1 MKKIVLMA
9 AMAAVCIG
17 SVVLESCTKENLTK
31 ESTIQNHTS
40 SSFAQN
46 AKTKV
51 YLNATLQKDGNC
63 STPAGNCQRLREVV
77 IHVPRLDDLIIAA
90 NSGSST
96 EVGNLFNSSS
106 FNEITQ
112 YLNEEVAMKLKSGNY
127 FIKLYHEDSNTVNFI
142 CGTTKELNF
151 DNFEFAI
158 EFSK

>member
-17 SVVLESCTKENLTK
+17 SVVLESCTKEKMTK

-51 YLNATLQKDGNC
+51 YLNATLQKDGSC
-63 STPAGNCQRLREVV
+63 KTPAGNCQRLREVV

-96 EVGNLFNSSS
+96 DVGNLFNSNS
-106 FNEITQ
+106 FSEITN

-127 FIKLYHEDSNTVNFI
+127 FIKLNHEDNNTVNFI
-142 CGTTKELNF
+142 CGTSKDLNF

-158 EFSK
+158 EFNK

>member
-1 MKKIVLMA
+1 MRKIVLMA

-17 SVVLESCTKENLTK
+17 SVVLESCTKEKLTK
-31 ESTIQNHTS
+31 EPTIQNHTS
-40 SSFAQN
+40 SSFVQI

-51 YLNATLQKDGNC
+51 NLNATLQKNGDC
-63 STPAGNCQRLREVV
+63 TKPEGNCQRLREVV
-77 IHVPRLDDLIIAA
+77 IHIPRLDELIIAA

-96 EVGNLFNSSS
+96 DVGNLFSSNSFS
-106 FNEITQ
+106 EITN

>member
-17 SVVLESCTKENLTK
+17 SIIIESCTKDQLTHAATLQK
-31 ESTIQNHTS
+31 NSN
-40 SSFAQN
+40 SSFAQV

-51 YLNATLQKDGNC
+51 NLNATLQKNGDC
-63 STPAGNCQRLREVV
+63 AKPEGNCQRLREVV
-77 IHVPRLDDLIIAA
+77 IHVPRLDDLIIVA
-90 NSGSST
+90 NSGSSND
-96 EVGNLFNSSS
+96 VGNLFSSNS
-106 FNEITQ
+106 FNEITN

-127 FIKLYHEDSNTVNFI
+127 FIKLNHEDRYTVNFI
-142 CGTTKELNF
+142 CGTSKELNF